1 MSNLGADPNVVFP
14 GVASCFADND
24 KLYGLSLTVDAP
36 DEAEMAVY
44 YQTEEMKASLRR
56 KFTHLKSLRTTGHG
70 NILYLGGNHRLR
82 VDVSSPVESAV
93 INNFELKSCDIT
105 ESGYTALK
113 ESGVDE
119 VTFSDSYI
127 SGTGNKR
134 CI

>member
-1 MSNLGADPNVVFP
+1 
-14 GVASCFADND
+14 
-24 KLYGLSLTVDAP
+24 
-36 DEAEMAVY
+36 MAVY
-44 YQTEEMKASLRR
+44 YQTEGDEGFSAEKVYTFKVTEDNR
-56 KFTHLKSLRTTGHG
+56 TWEHLVP
-70 NILYLGGNHRLR
+70 GGITELR

-119 VTFSDSYI
+119 VTFSDSTYQAQV
-127 SGTGNKR
+127 TNR